1 MQRRIQETD
10 GNRVA
15 FQSLVQLL
23 EVSLLFR
30 KDLLQCCFSLFY
42 GLRTDHLTER
52 INSVAFEEHM
62 LCTAQS
68 DTFSSQLTGFLRVC
82 RCIRIG
88 TYLHGS
94 VLVSPCHDPS
104 ELSRDGRVYSRDDA
118 IVDIS
123 GRTVDGDRVSFMVLF
138 SCQCELLVLL
148 VHRDIA
154 AAGYTA
160 SAHPARYNCRMACHT
175 AANGQDSLC
184 SLHTFDILR
193 RSLQADQND
202 LFSSCSPLLCVVSG
216 EYDLTAGSSR
226 WSAQSLCDGLSS
238 LQCSSVKLRM
248 KQCVKVSRVDHGN
261 SFFLCTHAFIHQVAC
276 DLQSSLSGSLAVSGL
291 QHVQLAVLYGKLHI
305 LHVSVV
311 WFQSLANVL
320 ELYKSLRKFV
330 FHLGNMHRSADTCN
344 YVLALC
350 IGQELAEQTVLACS
364 RVSGKCNACT
374 AVISHVSE
382 CHHLYVDSSSPWIRD
397 IIVTAVYIRSRVIP
411 GTEYGFDRSH
421 ELFLRICR
429 EVFPDL
435 LFIFR
440 FELSRKRFQ
449 VIRSQFYVLLH
460 ALFLFHLVD
469 ELFKILFADFHNYIG
484 VHLDKSSVAVPCPA
498 RIAGSFR
505 KYVYNLFIQTQVQ
518 DRVHHTGH
526 RSSSTGTYGNQERIL
541 LVTKLLA
548 GNPFHLRDC
557 FHDLAHDLV
566 IDRSAILIIL
576 RAGFCCDRKALR
588 HRQTQIRHLG
598 KVRALSAEQVPHGGV
613 TFGKHINPFCHVLM
627 TSLIYI
633 LLSLFKS
640 HSYFKGFVVSRQD
653 ICT

>member
-1 MQRRIQETD
+1 MCFLYIDGRTDHCLGLHLRNLRIGHCQTASAVAHHRVELMQAVDDRLDLLYSLALRVSQLLDVLFLCRNELMQRRIQETD

-104 ELSRDGRVYSRDDA
+104 ELSRNGRVYSRDDA

-123 GRTVDGDRVSFMVLF
+123 GRTVDGDRVSFMVFF
-138 SCQCELLVLL
+138 SCQCELLVLF

-226 WSAQSLCDGLSS
+226 
-238 LQCSSVKLRM
+238 
-248 KQCVKVSRVDHGN
+248 
-261 SFFLCTHAFIHQVAC
+261 
-276 DLQSSLSGSLAVSGL
+276 
-291 QHVQLAVLYGKLHI
+291 
-305 LHVSVV
+305 
-311 WFQSLANVL
+311 
-320 ELYKSLRKFV
+320 
-330 FHLGNMHRSADTCN
+330 
-344 YVLALC
+344 
-350 IGQELAEQTVLACS
+350 
-364 RVSGKCNACT
+364 
-374 AVISHVSE
+374 
-382 CHHLYVDSSSPWIRD
+382 
-397 IIVTAVYIRSRVIP
+397 
-411 GTEYGFDRSH
+411 
-421 ELFLRICR
+421 
-429 EVFPDL
+429 
-435 LFIFR
+435 
-440 FELSRKRFQ
+440 
-449 VIRSQFYVLLH
+449 
-460 ALFLFHLVD
+460 
-469 ELFKILFADFHNYIG
+469 
-484 VHLDKSSVAVPCPA
+484 
-498 RIAGSFR
+498 
-505 KYVYNLFIQTQVQ
+505 
-518 DRVHHTGH
+518 
-526 RSSSTGTYGNQERIL
+526 
-541 LVTKLLA
+541 
-548 GNPFHLRDC
+548 
-557 FHDLAHDLV
+557 
-566 IDRSAILIIL
+566 
-576 RAGFCCDRKALR
+576 
-588 HRQTQIRHLG
+588 
-598 KVRALSAEQVPHGGV
+598 
-613 TFGKHINPFCHVLM
+613 
-627 TSLIYI
+627 
-633 LLSLFKS
+633 
-640 HSYFKGFVVSRQD
+640 
-653 ICT
+653 